1 MYSWPPRALTALAL
15 ILSAQSAAALTPEE
29 AWAGWQALGSTS
41 GQTITATGTARA
53 GDTLTVSGIT
63 VAAGQADTM
72 AVAVAI
78 ASVDFKDRGDGT
90 VEITYPPSYDAT
102 LTFGPEM
109 RDGPKS
115 FVLAIAQDQ
124 LAVIASGSAE
134 APKYD
139 YTAATI
145 TATAKDF
152 VRQDGAAADVNGV
165 LTLTGLSGSYA
176 AAPAGSAKALDS
188 NFAAKTLGL
197 TVTGSIPDAS
207 KTFSANLSTSDIAF
221 KGATVMVD
229 PALLEAGNM
238 SAALAAGFRV
248 DGGGTTGP
256 VKLVVDAKDHDTP
269 NHLDLTL
276 TGTEVHALMDA
287 ARLDYGFGLNGGT
300 VKATGFD
307 MPFPEVASAFGEI
320 GLGFAMP
327 VKASDEP
334 QPFSALV
341 KLVDLTLTEEVWAI
355 FDPGARLPRDPV
367 SLIVDLAGTG
377 AWTVDIMDPAAQM
390 ENGPDLPAKL
400 FTLDLTQV
408 LAQAVGTKVVA
419 IGGLTFDNANLEQ
432 YGGFPAPNGKI
443 TVTMDGINAL
453 MDALVAIGMVSQ
465 DDLMSARMG
474 LAMMAKPGV
483 GPDQLI
489 SEIDFRD
496 GGLFVNGQQM
506 F

>member
-276 TGTEVHALMDA
+276 TGTEVHVLMDA

-327 VKASDEP
+327 VNRAKNMLEDFQAGRKFGRPWLGADVVALAVDGRERTVVGRRRMSTWSEDSVLSVMSIRSIGSVGSALSF
-334 QPFSALV
+334 FSAGSL
-341 KLVDLTLTEEVWAI
+341 LSACSAGSILSISSAGSILSINSAGSILCINADGAI
-355 FDPGARLPRDPV
+355 GVFRRRRPEHTCGPQCGHHGQGHLGT
-367 SLIVDLAGTG
+367 DLAGAADQG
-377 AWTVDIMDPAAQM
+377 APA
-390 ENGPDLPAKL
+390 
-400 FTLDLTQV
+400 
-408 LAQAVGTKVVA
+408 
-419 IGGLTFDNANLEQ
+419 
-432 YGGFPAPNGKI
+432 
-443 TVTMDGINAL
+443 
-453 MDALVAIGMVSQ
+453 S
-465 DDLMSARMG
+465 
-474 LAMMAKPGV
+474 
-483 GPDQLI
+483 
-489 SEIDFRD
+489 
-496 GGLFVNGQQM
+496 
-506 F
+506 